1 MYLGVAAMTKM
12 TIALV
17 DDDDLIRE
25 NYSELLREEG
35 YQVRVYADRAD
46 AYRSIVFEPPDLAI
60 IDIGLGRER
69 NGGFELCREIRKHSR
84 NLPIMFLTSNSS
96 NDARIKG
103 FECDVDGY
111 IVKGE
116 SIDLLVVRIASLF
129 RRLHSLSN
137 VDNKKNNCI
146 ERGDLTLDM
155 YASTLCWKAQ
165 RVKLTMTLYR
175 IAKELAIH
183 PGETKSLPE
192 LMSTANI
199 VVEPNTIVSNIK
211 IIRARFREID
221 PSFNCIKAEY
231 SLGYKWVDSKI

>member
-1 MYLGVAAMTKM
+1 MTKM

-25 NYSELLREEG
+25 NYSVLLSEEG

-60 IDIGLGRER
+60 IDIGLDRER

-96 NDARIKG
+96 NDARIEG
-103 FECDVDGY
+103 YECDVDGY

-116 SIDLLVVRIASLF
+116 SLDLFVVRIASLF

-146 ERGDLTLDM
+146 ERGDLMLDID
-155 YASTLCWKAQ
+155 ASTLYWKAQ
-165 RVKLTMTLYR
+165 RVKLTLTQFC
-175 IAKELAIH
+175 IAKELAIR
-183 PGETKSLPE
+183 PREIKSIPN

-211 IIRARFREID
+211 IIRTRFREID

-231 SLGYKWVDSKI
+231 SLGYKWNDSKI

>member
-1 MYLGVAAMTKM
+1 MDDTMAK

-25 NYSELLREEG
+25 NYTELLSDEG
-35 YQVRVYADRAD
+35 YSVSSYSNRAD
-46 AYRSIVFEPPDLAI
+46 AYRHIVDDPPDLAI
-60 IDIGLGRER
+60 FDIAFGRER
-69 NGGFELCREIRKHSR
+69 NGGFVLCREVRKHYK

-96 NDARIKG
+96 NDARIEG
-103 FECDVDGY
+103 YECDVDGY

-116 SIDLLVVRIASLF
+116 SLDLLVVRIASLF

-146 ERGDLTLDM
+146 ERGDLMLDID
-155 YASTLCWKAQ
+155 ASTLSWKSQ
-165 RVKLTMTLYR
+165 RVNLTLTQYC
-175 IAKELAIH
+175 IARELAIR
-183 PGETKSLPE
+183 PRETKSIPK
-192 LMSTANI
+192 LMSIANI

-211 IIRARFREID
+211 IIRSRFRAID

-231 SLGYKWVDSKI
+231 SLGYKWIDSPI